1 MLVVCHQ
8 WDKSLLDHTKTS
20 KLTQL
25 TIFVHKIGIDLGGT
39 KIEGILLDEKY
50 NTIQRKRIETH
61 QENGYD
67 SIVKSIISLIKEL
80 KAKTGE
86 ETSVGICTP
95 GFTDDNSGLI
105 KNSNTKCLQEMPLK
119 NDIENGL
126 GHKIIMEN
134 DANCFA
140 LAESLLGS
148 AKGYDVVFGVIMG
161 TGVGGGIVINGT
173 LHKGST
179 NIAGEWGH
187 HTLRPDGNEC
197 FCGKRGC
204 VETYISGP
212 ALEKRWLELTGKK
225 ESLQSIVQDLS
236 DEKAKQW
243 KKEFLENFG
252 IGLANVIDILDPD
265 IIVLGGGVS
274 NIPFLYDEGKETVY
288 DKVFSD
294 SVDTPILKNS
304 LGDSAG
310 VFGACM
316 I

>member
-1 MLVVCHQ
+1 M
-8 WDKSLLDHTKTS
+8 D
-20 KLTQL
+20 
-25 TIFVHKIGIDLGGT
+25 KIGIDLGGT

-50 NTIQRKRIETH
+50 NTIQRKRIETR

-67 SIVKSIISLIKEL
+67 SIVKSIISLINEL
-80 KAKTGE
+80 RAKTDE
-86 ETSVGICTP
+86 KTSVGICTP
-95 GFTDDNSGLI
+95 GVTGADSGLI
-105 KNSNTKCLQEMPLK
+105 KNSNTQCLIGMPLK
-119 NDIENGL
+119 NDLENVL
-126 GHKIIMEN
+126 GFEIVMEN

-140 LAESLLGS
+140 LAESVLGS
-148 AKGYDVVFGVIMG
+148 AKGYDVVFGVIIG

-173 LHKGST
+173 LHKGRT

-187 HTLRPDGNEC
+187 HTLHPNGNEC
-197 FCGKRGC
+197 YCGKQGC

-212 ALEKRWLELTGKK
+212 ALEKRWFEITGKK

-265 IIVLGGGVS
+265 VIVLGGGVS
-274 NIPFLYDEGKETVY
+274 NIQFLYDEGKKAVY

-294 SVDTPILKNS
+294 SIETPILKNS

-310 VFGACM
+310 VFGAC
-316 I
+316 ISSS